1 MNFQKQIPQTHEMAL
16 SPLWLPS
23 LKVGVHL
30 DILMGPLCSSANAEE
45 PTCWQHHSSPLGWV
59 HAKRETA
66 LSEEVHIFVLLIQAT
81 SYLSLT
87 RRLSSFRKISHFCIR
102 HLHLFAFF
110 WKFPPPLFLGLSYL
124 LASFAL
130 QYLFSVCLYFFS
142 LEALFLFLKPVLAPY
157 QK

>member
-1 MNFQKQIPQTHEMAL
+1 MNFHEKIPQTHEMAL

-30 DILMGPLCSSANAEE
+30 DILMDPLCSSANAEK
-45 PTCWQHHSSPLGWV
+45 PTCWQHRSSPLGWV
-59 HAKRETA
+59 HAKCETA
-66 LSEEVHIFVLLIQAT
+66 LSEEVYIFVLLIQAT

-87 RRLSSFRKISHFCIR
+87 RRLC
-102 HLHLFAFF
+102 
-110 WKFPPPLFLGLSYL
+110 LSYL

-130 QYLFSVCLYFFS
+130 QYLFSVCLYIFS